1 MRDNRTSVD
10 ATSASPGPPLPAAI
24 YATLKAQILGG
35 HYPPGTKLGEEELAA
50 QFSISRTPLLA
61 VLGRL
66 AEDGLVRSYPR
77 RGAYIAAY
85 TTSDILEILDIRE
98 VLEGL
103 ASRLAAVNMDRAT
116 LMELKAL
123 FAVPEVRKMRKDP
136 SVLASADQRFHAAIV
151 GCTRNGR
158 LRDLMAKLND
168 QMQMV
173 RMRTITLPGR
183 LDASIREHQDLVS
196 ALTAGDPRVA
206 EERARRHIRNVRRA
220 VLEHYRDPQSTEE
233 KRL

>member
-1 MRDNRTSVD
+1 VKTFTTCGGDDVNAVVSGYLRDLAYAQSTKPRMFGYKR
-10 ATSASPGPPLPAAI
+10 AAAAI
-24 YATLKAQILGG
+24 FHLERSL
-35 HYPPGTKLGEEELAA
+35 
-50 QFSISRTPLLA
+50 
-61 VLGRL
+61 V
-66 AEDGLVRSYPR
+66 DLVREHGGELPR
-77 RGAYIAAY
+77 IPGIGPSSARI
-85 TTSDILEILDIRE
+85 IRE